1 VITSYRTA
9 LMVGLVAVLGFG
21 YAALGAPSKHVQQ
34 HCVQDYKKFCSE
46 WASPWGPSPMA
57 RLWGER
63 LCRARAPRCVAVRR
77 AHVLNRTVSEDGCR
91 VAGLEK

>member
-9 LMVGLVAVLGFG
+9 LMVGLVRSLASATRRL
-21 YAALGAPSKHVQQ
+21 ARRVQQ

-46 WASPWGPSPMA
+46 WASPLGPSPRA